1 MELLITIVIFCL
13 FLSISYF
20 RKKNT
25 EYMWKKFAISS
36 GLSITP
42 AKYLFDFPKITGL
55 YKNFNIS
62 LFTGTR
68 EIKYVRISGDTLR
81 QLENIIHTDRLKS
94 LTGEKW
100 SEKKLVHRLKSL
112 NYNQRE
118 IELIL
123 SHTTAEEEKN
133 LKPRKHTVTYTFIMM
148 YPLSSYNGFNI
159 HIYSNGYFSK
169 KIESAC
175 KAISDRFIET
185 GDSEFDRAF
194 VIKSDNHEK
203 ALKVITCETR
213 KKLLKYKMP
222 VDIFISG
229 KSIAFETEGII
240 KSLSFLNNIVEIM
253 ADTGEMMF
261 DESQKSCPF
270 CGEILSSKDKFCISC
285 GKILNTNDR

>member
-1 MELLITIVIFCL
+1 MELLITIVIFFL

-55 YKNFNIS
+55 YRNFNIS
-62 LFTGTR
+62 LFAGTR
-68 EIKYVRISGDTLR
+68 EIKYVRISGDTLSK
-81 QLENIIHTDRLKS
+81 LKDTINTDRLKS
-94 LTGEKW
+94 LISEIF
-100 SEKKLVHRLKSL
+100 SEKKLTHRLKSL
-112 NYNQRE
+112 NYNHRE

-123 SHTTAEEEKN
+123 SHTTAEEEKS
-133 LKPRKHTVTYTFIMM
+133 LKPRKYTVTYTFIMM
-148 YPLSSYNGFNI
+148 YRLSSYKGFNI

-169 KIESAC
+169 KVESAC

-185 GDSEFDRAF
+185 GDSEFEKAF
-194 VIKSDNHEK
+194 VIKSDNPEK

-213 KKLLKYKMP
+213 KKLLTYKIP
-222 VDIFISG
+222 VDILISG
-229 KSIAFETEGII
+229 KSIEFETEGII

-261 DESQKSCPF
+261 QESQKSCTF
-270 CGEILSSKDKFCISC
+270 CGEMLSLKDKFCINC
-285 GKILNTNDR
+285 GKTFNC

>member
-1 MELLITIVIFCL
+1 MELLITIVIFFL

-25 EYMWKKFAISS
+25 EYIWKKFAISS

-55 YKNFNIS
+55 YRNFNIS
-62 LFTGTR
+62 LCTGTR
-68 EIKYVRISGDTLR
+68 TVKYVRITGNTLNK
-81 QLENIIHTDRLKS
+81 LKDNMNTDRLKTLMS
-94 LTGEKW
+94 EKFT
-100 SEKKLVHRLKSL
+100 EKKLTCRLKAI
-112 NYNQRE
+112 NYSHRE

-123 SHTTAEEEKN
+123 LNTESETENE
-133 LKPRKHTVTYTFIMM
+133 LKTGKKTDVYTFIFM
-148 YPLSSYNGFNI
+148 YLPCPYESFKI

-175 KAISDRFIET
+175 KAIYERFIET

-194 VIKSDNHEK
+194 VIKSDNPEK

-213 KKLLKYKMP
+213 KKLLTYKIP

-229 KSIAFETEGII
+229 KSIEFETEGII
-240 KSLSFLNNIVEIM
+240 KSLPFLNNIVETM
-253 ADTGEMMF
+253 ADMGEMM
-261 DESQKSCPF
+261 ESQKSCPF
-270 CGEILSSKDKFCISC
+270 CGEMLSLKDKFCINC
-285 GKILNTNDR
+285 GKTLNC